1 MRPLPCGL
9 LVLAFAVAACA
20 RPAHQAADTA
30 AKTEP
35 TPPAAAPAPALPAG
49 EQRIKMSDGAE
60 IYLKVAGKGPVCV
73 LMHGGPGQ
81 GSLSTEK
88 MGADK
93 LEDFLTLIY
102 VDQRGSG
109 KSPDTQ
115 NYHLDRVVQDFEEVR
130 QALGI
135 DKMCLI
141 AHSFGGILAVDYAKR
156 YPQHVSELILANI
169 SLHFRSPEN
178 ARMQIDFVNR
188 LLGRKAIVV
197 ASDADAA
204 TLAKARDEARTA
216 LMKSGQGYRFLS
228 ETTDSIRVMSG
239 IDDYE
244 RSMGYGTAVVTQ
256 PDDYPEYGIDYAP
269 VSAGIAQPVLV
280 ITGSKDYAVGPD
292 EYKRFRFPHQK
303 TVILDGGHISYYEN
317 NAEFVA
323 AIRDFI
329 AARNP

>member
-1 MRPLPCGL
+1 MRHLTCAL
-9 LVLAFAVAACA
+9 LTLALAACA
-20 RPAHQAADTA
+20 RPATQAQDTDTA
-30 AKTEP
+30 AEP
-35 TPPAAAPAPALPAG
+35 RPAATAPAKLLAAG
-49 EQRIKMSDGAE
+49 ERRIKMSDGAE
-60 IYLKVAGKGPVCV
+60 IYLKVAGKGPVCMLV
-73 LMHGGPGQ
+73 HGGPGQ

-93 LEDFLTLIY
+93 LEGFLTLVY

-130 QALGI
+130 QALGV
-135 DKMCLI
+135 DKICLI
-141 AHSFGGILAVDYAKR
+141 AHSFGGILAVDYARR
-156 YPQHVSELILANI
+156 YPQHVSELVLANI

-188 LLGRKAIVV
+188 LLGKKAIVV
-197 ASDADAA
+197 ADDADAA
-204 TLAKARDEARTA
+204 ALAKARDEARAA

-228 ETTDSIRVMSG
+228 EKTDSIRVMSE

-244 RSMGYGTAVVTQ
+244 RSMGYGTAVITQ
-256 PDDYPEYGIDYAP
+256 AADYPEYEIDYAP
-269 VSAGIAQPVLV
+269 VTAGIAQPVLV

-292 EYKRFRFPHQK
+292 EYKRFRFPDQK

-317 NAEFVA
+317 NAEFIA
-323 AIRDFI
+323 AIRDFM
-329 AARNP
+329 ASHPQ